1 MRVAQWQ
8 KEGRDV
14 PGTSSLSQY
23 SDLYTI
29 PLISKG
35 NVLGVLGVFLKDT
48 EIRGPQWIKD
58 LEMIGGQIA
67 IALDSLN
74 LIRSLEEKQTELLK
88 AYEETLEGWAK
99 ALALKEE
106 ETEEHSRRVT
116 ALTVELAKE
125 MGIKGEELVFVRY
138 GALLHDIGKIGIPDA
153 ILLKRGS
160 LTEEEWAIMKMHTVY
175 GYRMLNRIS
184 YLRGAIDIP
193 RYHHEKWDGSGYPE
207 GLKGTEIPLPA
218 RIFAVVDVWDALTS
232 DRPYRKAWSKKEAM
246 DYIKEKSGVE
256 FDPRVVE
263 VFIRYLEQKEKD
275 K

>member
-1 MRVAQWQ
+1 M
-8 KEGRDV
+8 
-14 PGTSSLSQY
+14 PQY
-23 SDLYTI
+23 SDLYTT

-35 NVLGVLGVFLKDT
+35 NVLGVLGVFLSDT
-48 EIRGPQWIKD
+48 ETRGPRWIKD
-58 LEMIGGQIA
+58 LEMIARQIA

-74 LIRSLEEKQTELLK
+74 LIQSLEEKQTELLK

-116 ALTVELAKE
+116 TLTVELAKE

-153 ILLKRGS
+153 ILLKRGP
-160 LTEEEWAIMKMHTVY
+160 LNEEEWAIMKMHTVF
-175 GYRMLNRIS
+175 GYKMLNRIN

-207 GLKGTEIPLPA
+207 GLKGPEIPLPA
-218 RIFAVVDVWDALTS
+218 KIFAVVNVWDALTS

-246 DYIKEKSGVE
+246 DYIRKKSGVE
-256 FDPRVVE
+256 FDPEVVE
-263 VFIRYLEQKEKD
+263 IFICYLKQKEEGK
-275 K
+275 